1 MVIYGDHTGSHG
13 DETAIRSFAVATFSA
28 APLCPVEFV
37 SSDSPCIETQR
48 KGLQLTTM
56 ISCDFIIFIASCRI
70 TGI

>member
-37 SSDSPCIETQR
+37 SSDSPCIETQGR
-48 KGLQLTTM
+48 
-56 ISCDFIIFIASCRI
+56 DFS
-70 TGI
+70 